1 MRHSNTE
8 IDQLIKL
15 LAQLPGLGPRS
26 ARRAALHMINKKA
39 DLMKSLSAS
48 LTAVSASI
56 KICNI
61 CNNIDTQDPCNIC
74 CDNSRENEALI
85 VVEEIADLWALERS
99 MILRTKYHVLGG
111 HLAPLDGITAQ
122 HLHLRN
128 LPSRIKEEGFQE
140 IILAVNATIE
150 GQTTA
155 HYIKNL
161 LSPLNVKITRL
172 ARGVPLGGE
181 LDYLDEG
188 TLAQAINGRTNL

>member
-74 CDNSRENEALI
+74 CDHSRENEPLI

-122 HLHLRN
+122 HLHLSN